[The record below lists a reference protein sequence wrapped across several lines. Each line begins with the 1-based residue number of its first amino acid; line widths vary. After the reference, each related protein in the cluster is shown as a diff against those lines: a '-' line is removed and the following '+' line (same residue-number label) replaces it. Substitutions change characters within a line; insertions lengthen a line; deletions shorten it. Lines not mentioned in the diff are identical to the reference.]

1 MPALTGPQWIDFSP
15 MEDQTPVGVREA
27 AKEAAGAGATI
38 AKKGFDSA
46 SRGTQ
51 VATLA
56 TAAVG
61 VLGAAA
67 GALPPDAGLMVAASS
82 PALPFARQGVDRMSA
97 KMKDPDRMSFKRTMN
112 PSRFIKG
119 LMDPPGTPPRR

>member
-1 MPALTGPQWIDFSP
+1 MPAPTGPQWIDFSP
-15 MEDQTPVGVREA
+15 REEQIPEGIGEV
-27 AKEAAGAGATI
+27 AKEGATAAASV
-38 AKKGFDSA
+38 AKKGFMSA
-46 SRGTQ
+46 SKGTQ

-56 TAAVG
+56 TGAVG
-61 VLGAAA
+61 VLGAAS
-67 GALPPDAGLMVAASS
+67 GVLPPDAGLMVAASS

-97 KMKDPDRMSFKRTMN
+97 KMMDPDRMSFKRTMN

>member
-1 MPALTGPQWIDFSP
+1 MPAPTGPQWIDFSP
-15 MEDQTPVGVREA
+15 REEQIPEGIGEV
-27 AKEAAGAGATI
+27 AKGGATVAASV
-38 AKKGFDSA
+38 AKRGFKAA

-56 TAAVG
+56 TAAAG
-61 VLGAAA
+61 VLGAV
-67 GALPPDAGLMVAASS
+67 GGVLPPDAGLLVAASS

-112 PSRFIKG
+112 PSRFVKG